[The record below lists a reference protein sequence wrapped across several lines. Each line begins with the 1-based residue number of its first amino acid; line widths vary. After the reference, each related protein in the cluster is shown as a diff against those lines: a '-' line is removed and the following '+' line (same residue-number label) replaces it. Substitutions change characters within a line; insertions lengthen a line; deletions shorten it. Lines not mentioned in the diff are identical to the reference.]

1 MDKYEVVG
9 CSIIWDRSS
18 LVFDFILICSSNII
32 LSWVSVKRRSSQG
45 LGQRHPKEDANRREY
60 DVVHDSLW
68 RLPGE
73 MYPLPAD
80 AVGAVEVQFHIE

>member
-1 MDKYEVVG
+1 MDVG
-9 CSIIWDRSS
+9 
-18 LVFDFILICSSNII
+18 
-32 LSWVSVKRRSSQG
+32 VSVKRRSSQG

-80 AVGAVEVQFHIE
+80 AVGAVEVQFHIEGMYNMMSAHGGRWGYPKNRCSKEG

>member
-1 MDKYEVVG
+1 M
-9 CSIIWDRSS
+9 IWDRSS
-18 LVFDFILICSSNII
+18 LVFDFILILYEKYNTFMDVG
-32 LSWVSVKRRSSQG
+32 VSVKRRSSQG